1 MRRQPIVIVSV
12 FIIPPRLT
20 YTGKTTYQN
29 FGMFMTCMRH
39 AENACRSPRYV
50 VSATKSGWGPDLAS
64 INHTYLSVLLHW
76 GTKRSERVPKSW
88 SYTHRPLIIRKVFLD
103 DGENL
108 GLMKK
113 MLLKSLASFL
123 DDIRCCSLF
132 NVTHSSFSLAGY
144 TVSGCYVVTMLT

>member
-1 MRRQPIVIVSV
+1 MFYQGLHGLCQSLWSVRFLWHVSTERFVWLDVIRCSTVC
-12 FIIPPRLT
+12 I
-20 YTGKTTYQN
+20 
-29 FGMFMTCMRH
+29 
-39 AENACRSPRYV
+39 
-50 VSATKSGWGPDLAS
+50 SATKSGLGPDLAA

-88 SYTHRPLIIRKVFLD
+88 SYTHRPLIGRKVFLD

-123 DDIRCCSLF
+123 DDLRCCSLF